1 MENIPNRIREQKTS
15 LTDWSVTS
23 TVVTTMRRIV
33 GSIINN
39 QASGGK
45 WLLSEAILDTVRVYI
60 YCYVGEVNEVMK
72 VELYRMV
79 EEQDGLGEE
88 INLSRN
94 LEKTHMKIRGNMKS
108 KLEKY
113 LEPLLHVPSS
123 EKYHRWFSLILY
135 ARYVN

>member
-1 MENIPNRIREQKTS
+1 M
-15 LTDWSVTS
+15 
-23 TVVTTMRRIV
+23 
-33 GSIINN
+33 
-39 QASGGK
+39 
-45 WLLSEAILDTVRVYI
+45 RVYI
-60 YCYVGEVNEVMK
+60 YCSVGEVNEVMK

-79 EEQDGLGEE
+79 EEQDGLGEA

-113 LEPLLHVPSS
+113 LEPLLHVPLS